1 VRAATAR
8 RRLPALA
15 RRARRRTP
23 WLLGLLACIACGDAA
38 EEPRQ
43 APPVTLSPVRAV
55 DLRERIEAT
64 GELVAKEQAPI
75 AAEVGGRVSEVLV
88 DEGTRVEAGTPVLAI
103 DPERRRLERDSAKA
117 RTDEALAALREQE
130 RELRRVGDLR
140 ERKVASQTQLEQAQ
154 TARKLSQ
161 ARHLAAAAEL
171 GVAERALR
179 DATVAAPFA
188 GYVAQRYVGRG
199 EYVQPGTPLFELVSL
214 DPIEV
219 EFSVTEVDSGRV
231 AAGQEVGV
239 RLAPFP
245 DETFG
250 ATVTFVSPTI
260 DPRTRTLRVK
270 AQLDNREGRLR
281 PGLFARVDLG
291 VSERAGVP
299 MVPEEAILQ
308 RSDGAVVFRTNGDH
322 RVERVVIETG
332 VHREGWV
339 EVVHGLAPG
348 DLVVSRGQAVLK
360 DGDLVTPREVDGTLA
375 GAPPAPDAASERP

>member
-1 VRAATAR
+1 VRRRAAAAPGAT
-8 RRLPALA
+8 LV
-15 RRARRRTP
+15 
-23 WLLGLLACIACGDAA
+23 LLACLACGDAA
-38 EEPRQ
+38 EAPVE

-75 AAEVGGRVSEVLV
+75 AAEVGGRVTELLV
-88 DEGTRVEAGTPVLAI
+88 EEGTRVEAGTPVLAI
-103 DPERRRLERDSAKA
+103 DPERRKLERDSAQA
-117 RTDEALAALREQE
+117 RADEAEAALREQE
-130 RELRRVGDLR
+130 RELRRVTDLR
-140 ERKVASQTQLEQAQ
+140 ARKVASQTQQEQAE
-154 TARKLSQ
+154 TARKLAQ
-161 ARHLAAAAEL
+161 ARHLAAEADL

-188 GYVAQRYVGRG
+188 GHVAQRYVGRG

-219 EFSVTEVDSGRV
+219 EFSVSEVDSGRV
-231 AAGQEVGV
+231 AAGQQVGV

-270 AQLDNREGRLR
+270 AQLENREGKLR

-291 VSERAGVP
+291 VSERTGVP

-322 RVERVVIETG
+322 RVERVVVETG
-332 VHREGWV
+332 THREGWV
-339 EVVHGLAPG
+339 EVVRGLSPG
-348 DLVVSRGQAVLK
+348 ELVVSRGQTLLQ
-360 DGDLVTPREVDGTLA
+360 DGDRVTPREPDGTLA
-375 GAPPAPDAASERP
+375 GAPRAPEAEPERP